1 MPGNFLTLR
10 SSSADLLAKLCG
22 MFGSDHPGERANAA
36 ARADAL
42 VRSAGLTWRD
52 IIHVP
57 DHHHHHHRGGYEDGG
72 DGGHYGHYD
81 NRDWRAAREF
91 CLRYPGR
98 LRPREYNFVINL
110 GSWRGPLTAR
120 QEDWLTSIFM
130 RLQREAAL

>member
-1 MPGNFLTLR
+1 MSTTSLTLA
-10 SSSADLLAKLCG
+10 SSSADLLVKLLGLCG
-22 MFGSDHPGERANAA
+22 SGHVGERANAA
-36 ARADAL
+36 LRADNL

-52 IIHVP
+52 IIRVP
-57 DHHHHHHRGGYEDGG
+57 DHHHHHHRAGHEDGG
-72 DGGHYGHYD
+72 DGGHYD

-120 QEDWLTSIFM
+120 QEDWLTAIFL